1 MKTVLFALM
10 GNRNVQM
17 ETHVVNF
24 PQDNGVAVLFQMR
37 SAAVMEFTAVQ
48 TGTLVMFLR
57 EPVLEKAQLYLC

>member
-37 SAAVMEFTAVQ
+37 SAAVMEFIVVQ
-48 TGTLVMFLR
+48 MGTLAMFLR
-57 EPVLEKAQLYLC
+57 EPVHKKGKVYLR

>member
-1 MKTVLFALM
+1 METVLFAPM

-37 SAAVMEFTAVQ
+37 SAAVMEFIVVQ
-48 TGTLVMFLR
+48 MGTLAMFLR
-57 EPVLEKAQLYLC
+57 EPVLKKAQLYLC